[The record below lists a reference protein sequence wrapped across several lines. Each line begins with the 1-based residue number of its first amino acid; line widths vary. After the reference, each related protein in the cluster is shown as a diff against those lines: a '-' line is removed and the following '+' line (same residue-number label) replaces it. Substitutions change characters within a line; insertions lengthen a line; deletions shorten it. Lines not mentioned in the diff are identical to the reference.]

1 MSESVPVQFKTN
13 NNKNTTG
20 KNNTATRTST
30 TARGRKRKLP
40 DSWEDIPV
48 PTKKFHVSEKIK
60 YINTY
65 IEWLN
70 GKINSSG
77 SSNKQH
83 LYTVEKSPFQ
93 QHMLLERHD
102 VVQGQDST
110 LQQESLNTSIIK
122 IPLTFFQ
129 LFPSHS
135 NIYIQ
140 CVLCKTD
147 IKDIETEASYNM
159 FNRLEWS
166 PHCKKCYLELLEKDI
181 VNNN

>member
-1 MSESVPVQFKTN
+1 MSESVPIQFKTN
-13 NNKNTTG
+13 TKNTTG
-20 KNNTATRTST
+20 KNTAPRTST

-48 PTKKFHVSEKIK
+48 PTKKFHVSEKIR

-70 GKINSSG
+70 GKINSS
-77 SSNKQH
+77 SSQSSKN

-93 QHMLLERHD
+93 QHFE
-102 VVQGQDST
+102 
-110 LQQESLNTSIIK
+110 QEQELPPKEDLCHQRQEHGIR
-122 IPLTFFQ
+122 IPSTFFQ
-129 LFPSHS
+129 IFPSHS
-135 NIYIQ
+135 NIFMQ

-147 IKDIETEASYNM
+147 IKDTDTEASYNM
-159 FNRLEWS
+159 FNKSEWS
-166 PHCKKCYLELLEKDI
+166 PHCKKCYLELLEKEI